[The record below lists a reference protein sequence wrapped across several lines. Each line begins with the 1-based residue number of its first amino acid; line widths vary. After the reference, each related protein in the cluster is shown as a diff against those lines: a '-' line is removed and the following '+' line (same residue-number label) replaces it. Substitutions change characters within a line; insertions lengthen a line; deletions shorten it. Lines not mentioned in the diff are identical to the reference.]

1 MTHDEMIAV
10 IAHHKNGGEVQCKNK
25 QVCDYWINESHIES
39 EGFDFT
45 LFDYRAK
52 PEPIINRPT
61 SDKGLDAMHCSALV
75 DALAEVLSHHALAC
89 VSGLNLHDKPWLFD
103 VTENG
108 SPLITPESCKCST
121 NSKYLRAILPANHP
135 KGFSQNAIAQT
146 PPTAVDLPR
155 LVRQSYFGTV
165 RLTIGCMDRMCQ
177 VTYYNDKRE
186 KQDIRGTSQEV
197 ADHINSLPNTP
208 AQDNNNQ
215 NETE

>member
-1 MTHDEMIAV
+1 MNTDDYKAAAEGRLGANRMSLGLSIIPDKNRGDMDEVVRLRNAIQEA
-10 IAHHKNGGEVQCKNK
+10 IDYANGR
-25 QVCDYWINESHIES
+25 ES
-39 EGFDFT
+39 EWGDRAETAFGI
-45 LFDYRAK
+45 LYRA
-52 PEPIINRPT
+52 
-61 SDKGLDAMHCSALV
+61 
-75 DALAEVLSHHALAC
+75 LS
-89 VSGLNLHDKPWLFD
+89 
-103 VTENG
+103 
-108 SPLITPESCKCST
+108 
-121 NSKYLRAILPANHP
+121 
-135 KGFSQNAIAQT
+135 NAIAQT

-208 AQDNNNQ
+208 ANNNQ